1 MRGIAAYKQNRVES
15 ASPAQIVMMLFQEAV
30 HRLTRA
36 LATLEKDPAGWR
48 KDLHHVREIYL
59 ELLGALDPDAAPEM
73 CARLSSLYQ
82 WCLQEL
88 IQAGRTGDADQI
100 RSVLKVTTT
109 LLEGWE
115 VVARGGELQA
125 AGQG

>member
-1 MRGIAAYKQNRVES
+1 MRGIAAYKQSRVES

-36 LATLEKDPAGWR
+36 LATLEEEPTSWR

-59 ELLGALDPDAAPEM
+59 ELLGALDAQAAPEM
-73 CARLSSLYQ
+73 CAKLSGLYQ

-88 IQAGRTGDADQI
+88 IEAGRTGDPEPI
-100 RSVLKVTTT
+100 RNVLRVTTT
-109 LLEGWE
+109 LLEGWQ
-115 VVARGGELQA
+115 VVARGEA
-125 AGQG
+125 SAP